1 MAALRGGGHDG
12 AVRVLVVEDEETLA
26 DAIARGL
33 RREGMAVDV
42 ASDGGA
48 ALEKAATNGYD
59 VVVLDRDLPVVH
71 GDDVCRSLISSS
83 PAPGAAEIPR
93 ILMLTASGELDDRVA
108 GLMLG
113 ADDYLGKPFA
123 FAELVARIR
132 ALGRRG
138 SLAVKP
144 VLEVGDVVLDPAR
157 HFVTRA
163 GRPLPV
169 TRKELA
175 VLEVLIRAGGAVVS
189 AEQLL
194 ERVWD
199 EHADPFTNTIRVT
212 VGNLRRK
219 LGDPPVIETVVG
231 SGYRMLFPGDTPAP
245 PGTP

>member
-1 MAALRGGGHDG
+1 MAALRGGGHHG
-12 AVRVLVVEDEETLA
+12 AVRVLVVEDEQALA

-42 ASDGGA
+42 AGDGGV

-59 VVVLDRDLPVVH
+59 VVILDRDLPVLH
-71 GDDVCRSLISSS
+71 GDDVCRSLIAAD

-93 ILMLTASGELDDRVA
+93 ILMLTAAGDLDDRVA

-157 HFVTRA
+157 HYVTRA

-189 AEQLL
+189 PEQLL

-212 VGNLRRK
+212 VMNLRRK

-231 SGYRMLFPGDTPAP
+231 SGYRIVTS
-245 PGTP
+245 